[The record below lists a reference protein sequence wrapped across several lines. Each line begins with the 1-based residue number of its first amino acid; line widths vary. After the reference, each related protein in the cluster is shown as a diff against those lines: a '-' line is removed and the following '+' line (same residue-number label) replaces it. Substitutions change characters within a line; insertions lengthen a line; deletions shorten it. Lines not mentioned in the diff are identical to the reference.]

1 MRYHGRIGPGRT
13 TAALVELIDL
23 VPTILELCGTSLPA
37 NLHGRSMI
45 ELLREKASTH
55 RERVFAEYA
64 DNEEAMIRTERWKLI
79 YGTSARRRQDGYAD
93 NRPSL
98 GPCIQLYDLENDPD
112 ELINLAGRAE
122 HAGQVEQL
130 THELAD
136 HLARTAREPHLI
148 PKSEDVRSIL
158 AHCLAPRDVD
168 GYRYL
173 QNATRS
179 SRASP
184 PSDVDSFRSK

>member
-37 NLHGRSMI
+37 NLHGRSMTK
-45 ELLREKASTH
+45 LLGDQANTH
-55 RERVFAEYA
+55 RKRVFAEYA
-64 DNEEAMIRTERWKLI
+64 DNEEAMIRTKRWKLI
-79 YGTSARRRQDGYAD
+79 YGTGARRRQDGYA
-93 NRPSL
+93 NARL
-98 GPCIQLYDLENDPD
+98 GEGPFIQLYDLENDPD
-112 ELINLAGRAE
+112 ESVNLAGRAE
-122 HAGQVEQL
+122 HSGQVEQL
-130 THELAD
+130 TRELAD

-148 PKSEDVRSIL
+148 PKSKDVRSIL
-158 AHCLAPRDVD
+158 AHCLSPRDID

-184 PSDVDSFRSK
+184 PSDVDFSRSK